1 MGLKVV
7 PSRSGARAGGFSIEP
22 GVSSGSGRKSGF
34 WFYLQDGEQINVADA
49 VVKVTL
55 PEMGESV
62 TDGSIVEWRKK
73 IGDFV
78 AEGDPLVDVTTD
90 KVDVEVPAT
99 ASGVITNIFGGE
111 GDTIGVGSVLAEIDT
126 SKNGAA
132 TNGKAVSANGSAPA
146 KPAAPSGAP
155 KLVDVTLPEMGESV
169 TEGTIVE
176 FRVKPGTFVNEGDP
190 IVDVTTDKVDV
201 EVPATATGV
210 VTEIIGKD
218 GDTIAVGA
226 KLAVIDANAVAST
239 AGESIASAK
248 NAPEP
253 ASSVTLSG
261 APSGA
266 RSKDRNNVV
275 ASPQAQRI
283 ARKQDLDLAL
293 VRGSGPNGMILRGD
307 VVAQAAN
314 AKRKPSAAATNG
326 AAQPPVPSGA
336 KVTPLKGPAATLTG
350 YMDQSLSIP
359 TATSFRTL
367 PVDVLDARRKELNNA
382 LKAAGRSEKI
392 SFTHVVAYALVRAA
406 HEMPFITYSFR
417 RDEKGAP
424 QRIEPG
430 INLGLAV
437 DAERKDGSRFLVVPV
452 IKNADALDFAGFYGK
467 YQELVLKA
475 RDNKL
480 GADDLQ
486 GASFTLT
493 NPGGIGTVASVPR
506 LMAGQGAILATGAIG
521 YPPGFQSAGEPA
533 LRQLGVSKV
542 MQMTSTYDHRVIQG
556 AQSGEYLRRVDQL
569 LQGADG
575 FYESVFAAFGL
586 KAGALSMP
594 AVSGPSTAAL
604 RASAQDDKAAA
615 AAPSDE
621 MLRAVA
627 AAMAIV
633 SGYRTHGHLAAQ
645 LDPLGSEPLGDP
657 KLDPATYGLTPAL
670 MSAIP
675 ASVLN
680 VKVPGNTLAD
690 ILPRLRETYSST
702 IAYEFEHISNTE
714 QRRWLRETI
723 ESGAHR
729 VSLSPKSQIEF
740 LQRLT
745 KVETFERY
753 VRKTFLGQKSF
764 SGEGLDVMV
773 PMLEE
778 TLEMLADDGTP
789 NAVLGMAHRGRL
801 SVIAHVVNMPY
812 EELLAEFE
820 AAHQRGEVKSDDDVT
835 GDVKYH
841 HGATGVYTTTSG
853 KQIMVTL
860 QHNPSHL
867 EAVDPVVEGRT
878 RALQTD
884 HQGPTP
890 TFDVKKAAP
899 ILIHGDAAFTGQ
911 GIISEV
917 FNLQELP
924 GYETGGTVHLI
935 ANNQIGFTT
944 DYRDSR
950 STRYA
955 SDLAKGFDV
964 PIIHVNADDVDAC
977 ITAVHLAVDFRA
989 KFGRDVVIDLIGYRR
1004 FGHNEQD
1011 EPAYTQP
1018 RMYDKI
1024 KSHPTARELFANKLI
1039 AQGTITQEQVNDM
1052 VADATARLQE
1062 AYRNIKE
1069 RHNKGMIEKIDAN
1082 APLPTATL
1090 APVDKARLLAWSDEL
1105 VTVPKGF
1112 EINKKLVTQF
1122 ERRKAL
1128 IAEKGLVDWGMAEAL
1143 AFASL
1148 LSSGVPIR
1156 ISGQD
1161 TERGTFS
1168 HRHAV
1173 LHDPKTNDTYV
1184 PLQHLEASKSS
1195 FEIHNSP
1202 LSEYACVGFE
1212 YGYAAAVPKALVLWE
1227 AQFGDFVNGAQII
1240 IDQFI
1245 AAGQAKWGQT
1255 SRLTLL
1261 LPHGYEGQG
1270 PEHSSARL
1278 ERFLQLA
1285 AEGNLRVAYPSNAG
1299 NYYHLLREQASSPT
1313 PVPLVVMTPKS
1324 LLRAEAASGSIDDMA
1339 NGTFQPVI
1347 DDPNVK
1353 DKSNIERILLCTG
1366 KIYYDLTASEL
1377 YPKMKKTAIVRI
1389 ELLSPMPA
1397 DEINALL
1404 ATYPKLKQ
1412 LVWVQEEPKN
1422 MGARAYVRRRLLE
1435 RLKRPLDIGY
1445 AGRGYRASPSEGYP
1459 GAHAVEQERL
1469 ITMALTE

>member
-1 MGLKVV
+1 M
-7 PSRSGARAGGFSIEP
+7 SHMAES
-22 GVSSGSGRKSGF
+22 
-34 WFYLQDGEQINVADA
+34 

-62 TDGSIVEWRKK
+62 TEGSIVEWRKK
-73 IGDFV
+73 AGDFV
-78 AEGDPLVDVTTD
+78 AEGDTLVDVTTD

-99 ASGVITNIFGGE
+99 ASGVITQTFGGE
-111 GDTIGVGSVLAEIDT
+111 GDAVAVGAVLAEIDT
-126 SKNGAA
+126 AAKSTNGKPAA
-132 TNGKAVSANGSAPA
+132 TNGSPA
-146 KPAAPSGAP
+146 QVASKPSGPP

-169 TEGTIVE
+169 TEGSIVE
-176 FRVKPGTFVNEGDP
+176 FRVKPGSFVNEGDT
-190 IVDVTTDKVDV
+190 IADVTTDKVDV
-201 EVPATATGV
+201 EVPAPTSGV
-210 VTEIIGKD
+210 VTQVFGNA

-226 KLAVIDANAVAST
+226 KLAEIDANAT
-239 AGESIASAK
+239 ADRPQAERHGFGAAESGQDDK
-248 NAPEP
+248 VKP
-253 ASSVTLSG
+253 ASQSVSLS
-261 APSGA
+261 S
-266 RSKDRNNVV
+266 SKTGPIT
-275 ASPQAQRI
+275 ASHQAQRI
-283 ARKQDLDLAL
+283 ARKQELDLAL
-293 VRGSGPNGMILRGD
+293 VHGSGPNGMILRAD
-307 VVAQAAN
+307 LAAQASK
-314 AKRKPSAAATNG
+314 AKRKTVTEG
-326 AAQPPVPSGA
+326 APLPPIGKDA
-336 KVTPLKGPAATLTG
+336 KLVPLKGPAAALIG
-350 YMDQSLSIP
+350 YMEQSLTIP

-367 PVDVLDARRKELNNA
+367 AVDVMDARRKELNA
-382 LKAAGRSEKI
+382 AAKAAGRSEKI
-392 SFTHVVAYALVRAA
+392 SFTHIVAYALIRAA
-406 HEMPFITYSFR
+406 AELPFITHSFR
-417 RDEKGAP
+417 RDENGAP
-424 QRIEPG
+424 VRLEPG
-430 INLGLAV
+430 VHLGLAV
-437 DAERKDGSRFLVVPV
+437 DSERKDGTRFLVVPV
-452 IKNADALDFAGFYGK
+452 IKNAGALDFAGFYK
-467 YQELVLKA
+467 AYQDLVLKA

-480 GADDLQ
+480 AADDLQ

-506 LMAGQGAILATGAIG
+506 LMAGQGAILAAGAIG
-521 YPPGFQSAGEPA
+521 YPPGFQSASEAA
-533 LRQLGVSKV
+533 LRSLGISKV

-556 AQSGEYLRRVDQL
+556 AQSGEYLRRVDHL
-569 LQGADG
+569 LQGDSG
-575 FYESVFAAFGL
+575 FYEAIFSSLGLSAGPAPQFGTS
-586 KAGALSMP
+586 GVP
-594 AVSGPSTAAL
+594 ATA
-604 RASAQDDKAAA
+604 QE
-615 AAPSDE
+615 AAPVNASDE

-627 AAMAIV
+627 AAMAII
-633 SGYRTHGHLAAQ
+633 SGYRTHGHLAAH
-645 LDPLGSEPLGDP
+645 LDPLGAEPIGDS

-670 MSAIP
+670 QAAIP
-675 ASVLN
+675 AAVLN
-680 VKVPGNTLAD
+680 IKVPGRTLAE
-690 ILPRLRETYSST
+690 ILPKLREIYSST
-702 IAYEFEHISNTE
+702 MAFEFEHISNTE
-714 QRRWLRETI
+714 QRRWMRETI

-729 VSLSPKSQIEF
+729 ISLSPKRQVEF
-740 LQRLT
+740 LARLT

-778 TLEMLADDGTP
+778 MLEMLADEGTP

-812 EELLAEFE
+812 EELLGEFE
-820 AAHQRGEVKSDDDVT
+820 AAHQRGDITSDDDVT

-841 HGATGVYTTTSG
+841 HGATGVYTTNNG

-867 EAVDPVVEGRT
+867 EAVDPVVEGRA

-884 HQGPTP
+884 HAGPAVTI
-890 TFDVKKAAP
+890 DIKKAAP
-899 ILIHGDAAFTGQ
+899 ILIHGDAAFIGQ

-917 FNLQELP
+917 FNLQSLE
-924 GYETGGTVHLI
+924 GYKTGGTLHLI

-964 PIIHVNADDVDAC
+964 PIIHVNADDIDAC
-977 ITAVHLAVDFRA
+977 ISSVHLAVEFRK

-1018 RMYDKI
+1018 LLYDKI

-1039 AQGTITQEQVNDM
+1039 AQGIITNEAANEM
-1052 VADATARLQE
+1052 IAESTARLQE
-1062 AYRNIKE
+1062 AYKNIKE
-1069 RHNKGMIEKIDAN
+1069 SSGKGMIEKIAAA

-1090 APVDKARLLAWSDEL
+1090 VPIDKAQLLKWSDEL
-1105 VTVPKGF
+1105 VTTPKGF
-1112 EINKKLVTQF
+1112 SENKKLTTQF
-1122 ERRKAL
+1122 DRRKAL
-1128 IAEKGLVDWGMAEAL
+1128 IAEKGLIDWGMSEAL

-1156 ISGQD
+1156 ITGQD
-1161 TERGTFS
+1161 TQRGTFS

-1173 LHDPKTNDTYV
+1173 LTDPSNDKTYT
-1184 PLQHLEASKSS
+1184 PLANLAGSQAS

-1212 YGYAAAVPKALVLWE
+1212 YGYAAAVPKSLVLWE

-1285 AEGNLRVAYPSNAG
+1285 AEGNIRIAYPSNAG
-1299 NYYHLLREQASSPT
+1299 NYFHLLREQAASHN

-1324 LLRAEAASGSIDDMA
+1324 LLRAEIAAGSVDDMA
-1339 NGTFQPVI
+1339 TGKFKPVI
-1347 DDPNVK
+1347 DDPNVS
-1353 DKSNIERILLCTG
+1353 DKKKIERILLCTG
-1366 KIYYDLTASEL
+1366 KVYYDLIASEL
-1377 YPKMKKTAIVRI
+1377 YPKMKKSAIVRI
-1389 ELLSPMPA
+1389 ELLSPMPSE
-1397 DEINALL
+1397 EINALFD
-1404 ATYPKLKQ
+1404 TYPNLKQ

-1422 MGARAYVRRRLLE
+1422 MGARAYARRRLLE
-1435 RLKRPLDIGY
+1435 RLKKKLDIDY

-1469 ITMALTE
+1469 IKMALTE

>member
-1 MGLKVV
+1 M
-7 PSRSGARAGGFSIEP
+7 
-22 GVSSGSGRKSGF
+22 
-34 WFYLQDGEQINVADA
+34 ADA

-62 TDGSIVEWRKK
+62 TEGSIVEWRKK
-73 IGDFV
+73 AGDFV
-78 AEGDPLVDVTTD
+78 AEGDPIVDVTTD

-99 ASGVITNIFGGE
+99 ASGQITQIFGGE
-111 GDTIGVGSVLAEIDT
+111 GDTIAVGTVLAEIDT
-126 SKNGAA
+126 SKSA
-132 TNGKAVSANGSAPA
+132 TNGKAASTNGTSKPTAEAPA
-146 KPAAPSGAP
+146 PKGPP

-169 TEGTIVE
+169 TEGSIVE
-176 FRVKPGTFVNEGDP
+176 YRVKPGDYVNEGDP

-201 EVPATATGV
+201 EVPAPVSGTVTALAA
-210 VTEIIGKD
+210 KA
-218 GDTIAVGA
+218 GDTVAVGA
-226 KLAVIDANAVAST
+226 KLAEIDVASAGAEAVTSGLRPVRPQEQTPPPVFT
-239 AGESIASAK
+239 ARIG
-248 NAPEP
+248 
-253 ASSVTLSG
+253 
-261 APSGA
+261 
-266 RSKDRNNVV
+266 DVV
-275 ASPQAQRI
+275 ATPQAERI
-283 ARKQDLDLAL
+283 ARKLDLDLGAIQ
-293 VRGSGPNGMILRGD
+293 GSGPNGLIMRGD
-307 VVAQAAN
+307 INAQAAG
-314 AKRKPSAAATNG
+314 AKRKVSTPSN
-326 AAQPPVPSGA
+326 QPSLPPVGKDA
-336 KVTPLKGPAATLTG
+336 KLVPLRGPAAALTG
-350 YMDQSLSIP
+350 YMEQSLTIP

-367 PVDVLDARRKELNNA
+367 AVDVLDARRRELNNA
-382 LKAAGRSEKI
+382 LKAAGRKEKV
-392 SFTHVVAYALVRAA
+392 SFTHLVAYALVRTAS
-406 HEMPFITYSFR
+406 EMPFITHSFR
-417 RDEKGAP
+417 RDESGGP
-424 QRIEPG
+424 QRLEPG
-430 INLGLAV
+430 IHLGLAV
-437 DAERKDGSRFLVVPV
+437 DSERKDGTRFLVVPV
-452 IKNADALDFAGFYGK
+452 IKNAGDMNFASFYGA
-467 YQELVLKA
+467 YQELVSKA

-521 YPPGFQSAGEPA
+521 YPPGFQSASESA
-533 LRQLGVSKV
+533 LRSLGISKV
-542 MQMTSTYDHRVIQG
+542 MQMTNTYDHRVIQG
-556 AQSGEYLRRVDQL
+556 AQSGEYLRRVDAL
-569 LQGADG
+569 LQGADN
-575 FYESVFAAFGL
+575 FYELLFADLGL
-586 KAGALSMP
+586 KAGAAPEFETS
-594 AVSGPSTAAL
+594 
-604 RASAQDDKAAA
+604 AAA
-615 AAPSDE
+615 TLVSAHEGTSTAPSDE
-621 MLRAVA
+621 MLRGVA

-633 SGYRTHGHLAAQ
+633 SGYRTHGHLAAH
-645 LDPLGSEPLGDP
+645 LDPLGSEPVGDP
-657 KLDPATYGLTPAL
+657 KLDPAAYGLTPAL
-670 MSAIP
+670 QAAIP
-675 ASVLN
+675 ANVLN
-680 VKVPGNTLAD
+680 TRVPGRTLAD
-690 ILPRLRETYSST
+690 ILPKLKELYSST

-714 QRRWLRETI
+714 QRRWMRESI

-729 VSLSPKSQIEF
+729 IVLSPKRQKRF

-764 SGEGLDVMV
+764 SGEGLDAMV

-778 TLEMLADDGTP
+778 MLEMLADDGTP

-812 EELLAEFE
+812 EELLGEFE
-820 AAHQRGEVKSDDDVT
+820 AAHQRGDVVGDDDVT

-841 HGATGVYTTTSG
+841 HGATGVYDTSSG
-853 KQIMVTL
+853 RQIMVTL

-867 EAVDPVVEGRT
+867 EAVDPVVEGRA

-884 HQGPTP
+884 HAHAVPEL
-890 TFDVKKAAP
+890 DVNKAAP

-917 FNLQELP
+917 FNLQSLA
-924 GYETGGTVHLI
+924 GYQTGGTLHLI

-944 DYRDSR
+944 DSPDSR

-964 PIIHVNADDVDAC
+964 PIIHVNADDMDAC
-977 ITAVHLAVDFRA
+977 ITAVHLAMDFRK
-989 KFGRDVVIDLIGYRR
+989 KFGKDVVIDLIGYRR

-1018 RMYDKI
+1018 VMYEKI
-1024 KSHPTARELFANKLI
+1024 KNHPTARDLFANKLI
-1039 AQGTITQEQVNDM
+1039 AQGVVTADEANEMI
-1052 VADATARLQE
+1052 ADATGRLQE

-1069 RHNKGMIEKIDAN
+1069 QSGKGMIEKIAQS
-1082 APLPTATL
+1082 APIPTATL
-1090 APVDKARLLAWSDEL
+1090 PPVSKQQLLAWSDRL
-1105 VTVPKGF
+1105 VTVGDGVT
-1112 EINKKLVTQF
+1112 INKKLTTQF
-1122 ERRKAL
+1122 DRRKAV
-1128 IAEKGLVDWGMAEAL
+1128 IAEKGLVDWGMAESL

-1148 LSSGVPIR
+1148 LSAGVPIR

-1173 LHDPKTNDTYV
+1173 LHDPVTDKRYV
-1184 PLQHLEASKSS
+1184 PLHHLEEAKAS

-1212 YGYAAAVPKALVLWE
+1212 YGYAAAVPKSLVLWE

-1285 AEGNLRVAYPSNAG
+1285 AEGNVRVAYPSNAA
-1299 NYYHLLREQASSPT
+1299 NYYHLLREQAGST
-1313 PVPLVVMTPKS
+1313 NPVPLVVMTPKS

-1339 NGTFQPVI
+1339 TGMFKRVI

-1353 DKSNIERILLCTG
+1353 DKANVERILLCTG
-1366 KIYYDLTASEL
+1366 KVYYDLIASEL
-1377 YPKMKKTAIVRI
+1377 YPKMTKTAIVRI
-1389 ELLSPMPA
+1389 EQLSPMPS
-1397 DEINALL
+1397 DEINALFE
-1404 ATYPKLKQ
+1404 TYPNLKR

-1422 MGARAYVRRRLLE
+1422 MGARAYARRRLLE
-1435 RLKRPLDIGY
+1435 HLKKPLDIDY

-1469 ITMALTE
+1469 IKIALTE

>member
-1 MGLKVV
+1 M
-7 PSRSGARAGGFSIEP
+7 AGKLDFPLLGW
-22 GVSSGSGRKSGF
+22 SSN
-34 WFYLQDGEQINVADA
+34 NVADP

-62 TDGSIVEWRKK
+62 TEGSIVEWRKRV
-73 IGDFV
+73 GDTV
-78 AEGDPLVDVTTD
+78 SEGDTLVDVTTD

-99 ASGVITNIFGGE
+99 AAGVITQLFGKE
-111 GDTIGVGSVLAEIDT
+111 GDTVAVGATLAEIDT

-132 TNGKAVSANGSAPA
+132 ASNAPAAAAPPKTNGKTVAAPA
-146 KPAAPSGAP
+146 AAAPAP
-155 KLVDVTLPEMGESV
+155 KGEPKIVAVTLPEMGESV
-169 TEGTIVE
+169 TEGSIVE
-176 FRVKPGTFVNEGDP
+176 FRVKPGQPVNEGDA

-210 VTEIIGKD
+210 VTQLFGKA

-226 KLAVIDANAVAST
+226 KLAEIDANASSTVIPSAATAVEGSAAKKDVVIPSVASK
-239 AGESIASAK
+239 ASVV
-248 NAPEP
+248 EGRGTTEIS
-253 ASSVTLSG
+253 ASHQ
-261 APSGA
+261 A
-266 RSKDRNNVV
+266 RRV
-275 ASPQAQRI
+275 AN
-283 ARKQDLDLAL
+283 KLELDLSSIH
-293 VRGSGPNGMILRGD
+293 GSGPNGLILRSD
-307 VVAQAAN
+307 VSSQA
-314 AKRKPSAAATNG
+314 NG
-326 AAQPPVPSGA
+326 ARKRSATPASNLPPLPAPPAGA
-336 KVTPLKGPAATLTG
+336 KLTPLKGPAAALTG
-350 YMDQSLSIP
+350 YMEQSLTIP
-359 TATSFRTL
+359 TATSFRSL

-382 LKAAGRSEKI
+382 IKAAGRSEKV
-392 SFTHVVAYALVRAA
+392 SFTHIIAYALVRAA
-406 HEMPFITYSFR
+406 NEMPFITYSFR
-417 RDEKGAP
+417 RDESGAP
-424 QRIEPG
+424 LRVEPG
-430 INLGLAV
+430 IHLGLAV
-437 DAERKDGSRFLVVPV
+437 DAERKDGTRFLIVPV
-452 IKNADALDFAGFYGK
+452 IKNANTLDFAGFYNK
-467 YQELVLKA
+467 YQELVTKA

-480 GADDLQ
+480 VADDLQ

-506 LMAGQGAILATGAIG
+506 LLAGQGAILATGAIG
-521 YPPGFQSAGEPA
+521 YPPGFQSASEPA

-556 AQSGEYLRRVDQL
+556 AQSGEYLRRVDQM
-569 LQGADG
+569 LQGADN
-575 FYESVFAAFGL
+575 FYETLFSQLGL
-586 KAGALSMP
+586 KAGAAPSFEAP
-594 AVSGPSTAAL
+594 AP
-604 RASAQDDKAAA
+604 RAAA
-615 AAPSDE
+615 PQGDKVQPAAPSDE

-633 SGYRTHGHLAAQ
+633 SGYRTHGHLAAH
-645 LDPLGSEPLGDP
+645 LDPLGSEPVGDP
-657 KLDPATYGLTPAL
+657 KLDPASYGLTPSLQA
-670 MSAIP
+670 AIP
-675 ASVLN
+675 ASVLH
-680 VKVPGNTLAD
+680 VHVPGATLAD
-690 ILPRLRETYSST
+690 VLPKLREIYSST

-723 ESGAHR
+723 ESGAYKIAQ
-729 VSLSPKSQIEF
+729 SPKRQIRF

-745 KVETFERY
+745 KGEVFERFI
-753 VRKTFLGQKSF
+753 RKTFLGQKSF

-778 TLEMLADDGTP
+778 ALEMLVDEDTP
-789 NAVLGMAHRGRL
+789 NAVIGMAHRGRL

-812 EELLAEFE
+812 EELLGEFE
-820 AAHQRGEVKSDDDVT
+820 AAHQRGDVTSDNDVT

-841 HGATGVYTTTSG
+841 HGATGVYNTSSG

-884 HQGPTP
+884 HNNPMPVQ
-890 TFDVKKAAP
+890 DVRKAAP

-917 FNLQELP
+917 FNLQSLP
-924 GYETGGTVHLI
+924 GYATGGTLHII

-944 DYRDSR
+944 DTRDSR

-955 SDLAKGFDV
+955 SDLAKGFDA

-977 ITAVHLAVDFRA
+977 ISAVRLAEEFRKRFA
-989 KFGRDVVIDLIGYRR
+989 RDVVIDLIGYRR

-1018 RMYDKI
+1018 SMYEKI

-1039 AQGTITQEQVNDM
+1039 AQGVITAEDANEM
-1052 VADATARLQE
+1052 VAEATARLQE
-1062 AYRNIKE
+1062 AYKSVKE
-1069 RHNKGMIEKIDAN
+1069 SHSGSMIEKISQS
-1082 APLPTATL
+1082 APFPTATL
-1090 APVDKARLLAWSDEL
+1090 VPVDKKQLLAWSNDL
-1105 VTVPKGF
+1105 VSVPEGF
-1112 EINKKLVTQF
+1112 AVNKKLLTQF
-1122 ERRKAL
+1122 ERRRAT

-1143 AFASL
+1143 AFSSL
-1148 LSSGVPIR
+1148 LASGVPIR
-1156 ISGQD
+1156 ITGQD

-1173 LHDPKTNDTYV
+1173 LHDPTSNGEYI
-1184 PLQHLEASKSS
+1184 PLQHLAAAKAS

-1212 YGYAAAVPKALVLWE
+1212 YGYAAAVPKSLVLWE

-1299 NYYHLLREQASSPT
+1299 NYYHLLRQQASSLN

-1339 NGTFQPVI
+1339 TGAFKAVI
-1347 DDPNVK
+1347 DDPNVTNK
-1353 DKSNIERILLCTG
+1353 TKIERILLCSG
-1366 KIYYDLTASEL
+1366 KIYYDLIASEL

-1389 ELLSPMPA
+1389 ELLSPMPSE
-1397 DEINALL
+1397 EINALL
-1404 ATYPKLKQ
+1404 DTYPNLKS

-1422 MGARAYVRRRLLE
+1422 MGARAYARRRLLE
-1435 RLKRPLDIGY
+1435 KLRKPLDIGY

-1459 GAHAVEQERL
+1459 GAHAVEQERVVK
-1469 ITMALTE
+1469 IALTE

>member
-1 MGLKVV
+1 M
-7 PSRSGARAGGFSIEP
+7 
-22 GVSSGSGRKSGF
+22 
-34 WFYLQDGEQINVADA
+34 ADL

-62 TDGSIVEWRKK
+62 TEGSIVEWRKRV
-73 IGDFV
+73 GDAV
-78 AEGDPLVDVTTD
+78 NEGDTLVDVTTDKVDVEVPATAAGVITQLFGKEGDTVAVGATLAEIDTSKNGNGTAPAAAAAAKTNGKAPAKTEPKIVAVTLPEMGESVTEGSIVEFRVKPGQSVNEGDTIVDVTTD

-99 ASGVITNIFGGE
+99 ASGIVTQLF
-111 GDTIGVGSVLAEIDT
+111 
-126 SKNGAA
+126 
-132 TNGKAVSANGSAPA
+132 GKA
-146 KPAAPSGAP
+146 
-155 KLVDVTLPEMGESV
+155 
-169 TEGTIVE
+169 
-176 FRVKPGTFVNEGDP
+176 
-190 IVDVTTDKVDV
+190 
-201 EVPATATGV
+201 
-210 VTEIIGKD
+210 

-226 KLAVIDANAVAST
+226 KLAEIDANAT
-239 AGESIASAK
+239 ASAS
-248 NAPEP
+248 AP
-253 ASSVTLSG
+253 ASS
-261 APSGA
+261 APKAADAVIPS
-266 RSKDRNNVV
+266 V
-275 ASPQAQRI
+275 ASKASVVEGRGTGGEVTASHQARRV
-283 ARKQDLDLAL
+283 ANKLELDLSSIH
-293 VRGSGPNGMILRGD
+293 GSGPNGLILRSD
-307 VVAQAAN
+307 VATQA
-314 AKRKPSAAATNG
+314 NG
-326 AAQPPVPSGA
+326 ARRLGHAEVQPAGLPRSTPLPPPPAGA
-336 KVTPLKGPAATLTG
+336 KLTPLKGPAAALTG
-350 YMDQSLSIP
+350 YMEQSLTIP

-382 LKAAGRSEKI
+382 IKAAGRSEKI
-392 SFTHVVAYALVRAA
+392 SFTHLVAYALVRAA
-406 HEMPFITYSFR
+406 SEMPFITYSFR
-417 RDEKGAP
+417 RDESGAP
-424 QRIEPG
+424 QRLEPG
-430 INLGLAV
+430 IHLGLAV
-437 DAERKDGSRFLVVPV
+437 DSERKDGTRFLIVPV

-467 YQELVLKA
+467 YQELVTKA

-480 GADDLQ
+480 VADDLQ

-506 LMAGQGAILATGAIG
+506 LLVGQGAILATGAIG
-521 YPPGFQSAGEPA
+521 YPPGFQSASEPA

-569 LQGADG
+569 LQGADN
-575 FYESVFAAFGL
+575 FYETLFSQLGVKAHDLTADRPRAERHGFGV
-586 KAGALSMP
+586 AE
-594 AVSGPSTAAL
+594 SG
-604 RASAQDDKAAA
+604 QDDRVQP
-615 AAPSDE
+615 APTDE

-633 SGYRTHGHLAAQ
+633 SGYRTHGHLAAH
-645 LDPLGSEPLGDP
+645 LDPLGSEPVGDP
-657 KLDPATYGLTPAL
+657 KLDPASYGLTPSLQA
-670 MSAIP
+670 AIP
-675 ASVLN
+675 ASVLR
-680 VKVPGNTLAD
+680 VFVPGATLAD
-690 ILPRLRETYSST
+690 VLPKLREIYSST

-723 ESGAHR
+723 ESGAHKI
-729 VSLSPKSQIEF
+729 SLSPDRQIRF

-745 KVETFERY
+745 KVETFERF

-778 TLEMLADDGTP
+778 TLEMLADEDTP

-812 EELLAEFE
+812 EELLGEFE
-820 AAHQRGEVKSDDDVT
+820 AAHQRGDVSSDDDVT

-841 HGATGVYTTTSG
+841 HGATGVYNTSSG

-884 HQGPTP
+884 HSNPLPLQ
-890 TFDVKKAAP
+890 DVRKAAP

-911 GIISEV
+911 GIIAEV
-917 FNLQELP
+917 FNLQSLP
-924 GYETGGTVHLI
+924 GYATGGTLHLI

-944 DYRDSR
+944 DTRDSR

-955 SDLAKGFDV
+955 SDLAKGFDA

-977 ITAVHLAVDFRA
+977 ISAVHLAEEFRKRFA
-989 KFGRDVVIDLIGYRR
+989 RDAVIDLIGYRR

-1018 RMYDKI
+1018 SMYEKI
-1024 KSHPTARELFANKLI
+1024 KSHPTARDLFANKLI
-1039 AQGTITQEQVNDM
+1039 AQGVITTEQASEM
-1052 VADATARLQE
+1052 VTEATARLQE
-1062 AYRNIKE
+1062 AYKSVKE
-1069 RHNKGMIEKIDAN
+1069 SHSGSMIEKISQS

-1090 APVDKARLLAWSDEL
+1090 VPVDKTKLLAWSNEL
-1105 VTVPKGF
+1105 ISVPDGF
-1112 EINKKLVTQF
+1112 AINKKLITQF
-1122 ERRKAL
+1122 ERRKAT

-1143 AFASL
+1143 AFSSL
-1148 LSSGVPIR
+1148 LASGVPIR
-1156 ISGQD
+1156 ITGQD

-1173 LHDPKTNDTYV
+1173 LHDPTSNGEYI
-1184 PLQHLEASKSS
+1184 PLQHLAAAKSS

-1212 YGYAAAVPKALVLWE
+1212 YGYAAAVPKSLVLWE

-1299 NYYHLLREQASSPT
+1299 NYYHLLRQQASSPN

-1324 LLRAEAASGSIDDMA
+1324 LLRAEAASGTIDDMA
-1339 NGTFQPVI
+1339 TGSFKAVI
-1347 DDPNVK
+1347 DDPNVT
-1353 DKSNIERILLCTG
+1353 DKKKIERILLCSG
-1366 KIYYDLTASEL
+1366 KIYYDLIASEL
-1377 YPKMKKTAIVRI
+1377 YPKMKKTAIVRL
-1389 ELLSPMPA
+1389 ELLSPMPSE
-1397 DEINALL
+1397 EINNLFD
-1404 ATYPKLKQ
+1404 TYPNLKS

-1422 MGARAYVRRRLLE
+1422 MGARAYARRRLLE
-1435 RLKRPLDIGY
+1435 KLRRPLDIGY

-1459 GAHAVEQERL
+1459 GAHAVEQERV
-1469 ITMALTE
+1469 IKMALTE